1 MFNLLGNLRLAPS
14 RVSIS
19 APEYELRENLAGGV
33 SGLTSCNR
41 SDNRVRWWLPVTMKV
56 ERHEAHAP
64 IAFLEKRYSRW
75 HSPRFGF
82 PRFAKACAVA

>member
-1 MFNLLGNLRLAPS
+1 MFNLLGNLCLAPS
-14 RVSIS
+14 RDSIS

-41 SDNRVRWWLPVTMKV
+41 SDHRVRWWLPVTMKV
-56 ERHEAHAP
+56 ERHEAQVP

-75 HSPRFGF
+75 HSPRFGYA
-82 PRFAKACAVA
+82 RFAKACAVA